1 MHTRGISA
9 RVGNDPLFK
18 RLQYVRYAD
27 DFLIGVIGS
36 REDCLK
42 IREDIA
48 KFLLGIQLTLSLEK
62 TRITHAS
69 TTAASFLGA
78 QVR

>member
-1 MHTRGISA
+1 MHTKGVSA
-9 RVGNDPLFK
+9 RVGKDPQFK

-36 REDCLK
+36 KEDCLK

-48 KFLLGIQLTLSLEK
+48 KFLLGIKLSLSLEK

-69 TTAASFLGA
+69 TTAANFLGA
-78 QVR
+78 KIR